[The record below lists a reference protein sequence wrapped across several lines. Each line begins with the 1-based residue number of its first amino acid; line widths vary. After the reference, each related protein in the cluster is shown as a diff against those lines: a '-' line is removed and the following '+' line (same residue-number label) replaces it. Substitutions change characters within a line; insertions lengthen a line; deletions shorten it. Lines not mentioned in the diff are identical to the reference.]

1 MPEDRLRIAV
11 LFGGTSEER
20 DVSIA
25 SGAQVVAALR
35 ERGHDVVAVDTAR
48 GVLAAENE
56 ARLLQSGVAPLP
68 PRAESLDMLRTGDP
82 AALTSAPELKDVDV
96 VFLALHGGRGE
107 DGTLQAL
114 LDVTGLTYTGSGH
127 LASAL
132 AMDKDVSKHLFRA
145 AGVPTPDW
153 LRLVPGEDV
162 DPDRVLRAI
171 GYPVVVKPNKQGST
185 VGLTVVKEPAMLAAA
200 VALAFQFDDEVL
212 LEAFVAGR
220 EVTVPIL
227 GGIALPVGEI
237 IPAHEVFDYE
247 CKYQPDMAQEI
258 FPAEI
263 PDHVAERARALALRA
278 HGALKLSN
286 YSRIDFRLDDAGGL
300 WCLEANTLPG
310 MTAASLFPKGARAAG
325 LSFPEVCE
333 RICQLAI
340 EEHRRR
346 RRG

>member
-35 ERGHDVVAVDTAR
+35 QRGHDVVAVDTAR
-48 GVLAAENE
+48 GVLAAESE
-56 ARLLQSGVAPLP
+56 AKLLQSGVAPLP
-68 PRAESLDMLRTGDP
+68 PRSEALDMLRTGNP
-82 AALTSAPELKDVDV
+82 AALTAAPELKGVDI

-114 LDVTGLTYTGSGH
+114 LDVTGLAYTGSGH

-185 VGLTVVKEPAMLAAA
+185 VGLTVVKEPGTLAAA

-227 GGIALPVGEI
+227 GDTALPVGEI

-263 PDHVAERARALALRA
+263 PDDVAERARALALCA

-286 YSRIDFRLDDAGGL
+286 YSRIDFRLDDDGGL

-325 LSFPEVCE
+325 ISFPEVCE
-333 RICQLAI
+333 RICRLAI